1 MKRALVY
8 GLGVAGEATAR
19 ALLRRGVE
27 VIAADD
33 DATPERRAV
42 AEDLN
47 LELIERPGQR
57 DLELLI
63 RSSDVVSPAP
73 GVPETHEVI
82 LKSQERGVELM
93 SEIELAYRWEQ
104 QRPGRPRPML
114 AVTGTDG
121 KTTTTLLTVEIL
133 RAAGLRSVDA
143 GNTSTPLVDAI
154 EQDLDVFV
162 VECTS
167 FRLAWT
173 PTFRAEAAVW
183 LNLAPDHLNW
193 HRSMATYEAAKARV
207 FINQRPADCAIGF
220 VDDDAVMGQVD
231 LAPGRHVSFG
241 LSGADYYLKDD
252 EYLKADGV
260 ERGGIL
266 TGPLGAIASTM
277 SMRRSLP
284 HDITNALASSALVME
299 SGLAGPD
306 AITEALTTFTG
317 PPHRLEH
324 VGTWGEIA
332 WFNDS
337 KATTP
342 HAAAAAIHSFDH
354 IVLIA
359 GGYDK
364 GVDLASMATEPDRV
378 DRVIA
383 LGATAPAVV
392 EAFGSVAE
400 IDLVVDIPAAIERAR
415 DVAQPGSTVLLS
427 PGCASFD
434 QYKSFDLRGDHFRS
448 LVLSAHGDPQP
459 DHSLQ
464 QDIPASPIPGGSS

>member
-8 GLGVAGEATAR
+8 GLGVAGESTAR

-33 DATPERRAV
+33 DVTPERSAIA
-42 AEDLN
+42 AELN
-47 LELIERPGQR
+47 VELIEKPGPR

-73 GVPETHEVI
+73 GVPETHEAI

-104 QRPGRPRPML
+104 QRSGGPRPML

-193 HRSMATYEAAKARV
+193 HRSMATYV
-207 FINQRPADCAIGF
+207 I
-220 VDDDAVMGQVD
+220 
-231 LAPGRHVSFG
+231 RH
-241 LSGADYYLKDD
+241 L
-252 EYLKADGV
+252 
-260 ERGGIL
+260 
-266 TGPLGAIASTM
+266 
-277 SMRRSLP
+277 
-284 HDITNALASSALVME
+284 H
-299 SGLAGPD
+299 
-306 AITEALTTFTG
+306 
-317 PPHRLEH
+317 
-324 VGTWGEIA
+324 
-332 WFNDS
+332 
-337 KATTP
+337 
-342 HAAAAAIHSFDH
+342 
-354 IVLIA
+354 
-359 GGYDK
+359 
-364 GVDLASMATEPDRV
+364 
-378 DRVIA
+378 
-383 LGATAPAVV
+383 
-392 EAFGSVAE
+392 
-400 IDLVVDIPAAIERAR
+400 
-415 DVAQPGSTVLLS
+415 
-427 PGCASFD
+427 
-434 QYKSFDLRGDHFRS
+434 
-448 LVLSAHGDPQP
+448 
-459 DHSLQ
+459 
-464 QDIPASPIPGGSS
+464 